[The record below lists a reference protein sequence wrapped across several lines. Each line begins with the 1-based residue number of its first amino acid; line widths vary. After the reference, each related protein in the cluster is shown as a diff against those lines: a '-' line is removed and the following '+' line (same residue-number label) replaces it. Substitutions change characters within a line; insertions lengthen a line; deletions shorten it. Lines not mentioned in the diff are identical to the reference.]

1 MNPLLKTG
9 AIGLGICA
17 VCLGA
22 AVAMGG
28 AQADD
33 GLLSV
38 LTGEPSCKVADAHA
52 PTTRILDWDGSDHI
66 TIATGGDAVYRP
78 GGDRKLHITGDPGV
92 IAHIRIDDGKIEAD
106 CNRGWRG
113 SRLKIVLPGVPVQ
126 RFHIAGSGD
135 LVLQGLD
142 QPELKTEISG
152 SGSIRAEGKV
162 EQLDIKI
169 SGSGS
174 SDFAK
179 VTGRDA
185 KVKISGSGDAD
196 IAPSNNADIHISGS
210 GEVRLHSSPA
220 TTEEH
225 VSGSGTIRRI

>member
-1 MNPLLKTG
+1 MNALLKTG
-9 AIGLGICA
+9 AIGLGVCA

-22 AVAMGG
+22 AIAVGG
-28 AQADD
+28 AQAND
-33 GLLSV
+33 GLFSM
-38 LTGEPSCKVADAHA
+38 LTGEPACRADGNA
-52 PTTRILDWDGSDHI
+52 PSTRTLDWDGSDHI
-66 TIATGGDAVYRP
+66 TLATPASATYSP
-78 GGDRKLHITGDPGV
+78 GGDRKLHVTGDPGV
-92 IAHIRIDDGKIEAD
+92 VAHIRIDNGKIETD
-106 CNRGWRG
+106 CRGGWRG
-113 SRLKIVLPGVPVQ
+113 SRIHIVLPGVPVQ

-135 LVLQGLD
+135 LTLQGLD

-152 SGSIRAEGKV
+152 SGSIRADGKV

-196 IAPSNNADIHISGS
+196 IAPTNDANIHISGS

-225 VSGSGTIRRI
+225 VSGSGTIRRL